1 MQIRPAQLWDAEAVA
16 GVWNQVILKTDK
28 TFNSIE
34 MKRSDIT
41 TMIAEKGREGHPF
54 LVAGMNGIQGFA
66 TYGQFRAS
74 VGYARTMEHTV
85 IVRED
90 SRRSGVGRMLM
101 EQIER
106 TAKKNNV
113 HSLIAGVSGTNNAAI
128 LFHRSQGFVE
138 VGRMPEVGFKFGRW
152 HDLVLMQKMIAGLPE
167 DARSSAPRKKSIW
180 SQLLEFFTGSKAP
193 GSSADPSGRR
203 EMPQD
208 HSASF
213 MIAIICLGAKIAKAD
228 GLVTKD
234 EVTAFRKVFI
244 ISEADAPLAAKVY
257 NYAKESAEGYEKYAK
272 RVARRFGPGNRML
285 DLILEGLFVIAD
297 ADGTISQAE
306 ADVLR
311 TIGRIFGVPEKSFA
325 NLMNRFGFKKRESP
339 YDILNVHPDMPTD
352 KIKARW
358 RALAKENHPD
368 VLTAK
373 GMPEEA
379 VKLAEIRMAAINQAW
394 EQIKSERE

>member
-1 MQIRPAQLWDAEAVA
+1 MQIRTAKLWDAEAIA
-16 GVWNQVILKTDK
+16 DIWNDVILKTDK

-34 MKRSDIT
+34 MKPSDIT

-54 LVAGMNGIQGFA
+54 IVAERNGILGFA
-66 TYGQFRAS
+66 TYNQFRSS
-74 VGYARTMEHTV
+74 VGYARTMEHTI
-85 IVRED
+85 IVREGA
-90 SRRSGVGRMLM
+90 RRSGVGRMLM
-101 EQIER
+101 ERIEKI
-106 TAKKNNV
+106 AKNNNV
-113 HSLIAGVSGTNNAAI
+113 HSLIAGISGTNNAAI
-128 LFHRSQGFVE
+128 LFHRSQGFAQ
-138 VGRMPEVGFKFGRW
+138 VGRMPEIGYKLGRW
-152 HDLVLMQKMIAGLPE
+152 HDLVLMQKMIAAMPP
-167 DARSSAPRKKSIW
+167 DARSSDARKKSIW
-180 SQLLEFFTGSKAP
+180 SQLLEFFTGPKATAG
-193 GSSADPSGRR
+193 GSDSSSRR
-203 EMPQD
+203 EMPRE

-234 EVTAFRKVFI
+234 EVTAFRKIFI
-244 ISEADAPLAAKVY
+244 IGEADAPLAAKVY
-257 NYAKESAEGYEKYAK
+257 NYAKESAEGYERYAK
-272 RVARRFGPGNRML
+272 RVARHFGPGNRML

-311 TIGRIFGVPEKSFA
+311 KIGQIFGVPEKNFA
-325 NLMNRFGFKKRESP
+325 NLMNRFGYEKRESP
-339 YDILNVHPDMPTD
+339 YDILNVHPDMPTEE
-352 KIKARW
+352 IKTRW

-373 GMPEEA
+373 GMPKEA

>member
-1 MQIRPAQLWDAEAVA
+1 MQIRTVQLWDAEAIA

-34 MKRSDIT
+34 MKSSDIT

-54 LVAGMNGIQGFA
+54 LVAGTNGIQGFA

-101 EQIER
+101 ERIEQV
-106 TAKKNNV
+106 AKKNNV
-113 HSLIAGVSGTNNAAI
+113 HSLIAGISGTNNAAI
-128 LFHRSQGFVE
+128 RFHQSQGFVQ
-138 VGRMPEVGFKFGRW
+138 VGRMSEVGYKFGRW
-152 HDLVLMQKMIAGLPE
+152 HDLVLMQKMVAALPQ
-167 DARSSAPRKKSIW
+167 DVRSSAPPKKSIW
-180 SQLLEFFTGSKAP
+180 GQLLEFFTGSIAP
-193 GSSADPSGRR
+193 GSTAESSDRR

-234 EVTAFRKVFI
+234 EVTAFRKVFV

-297 ADGTISQAE
+297 ADGTISQSE

-311 TIGRIFGVPEKSFA
+311 TIGRIFGVPERSFA

-352 KIKARW
+352 EIKARW

-379 VKLAEIRMAAINQAW
+379 VKLAEIRMATINQAW